1 MRKNLQQRKA
11 ELERQKVAIMGRE
24 KALKETMR
32 RERTRR
38 LIEMGGLIAKAGMD
52 TLNTH
57 ALYGALLSL
66 KEKMNKPE
74 NLQEWSQKGASA
86 FITDQTRGEG
96 IPLIVQFKE
105 KPSEEARAAIRA
117 LGLKWNTIRQ
127 EWQGIANFEE
137 VKSVAQHYNGNVVS
151 MAFSEDLVD

>member
-1 MRKNLQQRKA
+1 MRKNIGQRKA

-32 RERTRR
+32 RERTRK

-52 TLNTH
+52 SLNTH

-74 NLQEWSQKGASA
+74 SLQEWSQKGTSA
-86 FITDQTRGEG
+86 FMIDQTRGEG

-105 KPSEEARAAIRA
+105 KPSEETRAAIRA
-117 LGLKWNTIRQ
+117 FGLKWNGIRQ

-151 MAFSEDLVD
+151 MVISEGLVG